1 MGTWE
6 LVESAHTRI
15 RLERDL
21 VKKLLQ
27 HQSQQQ
33 NQNQSKMGQQKNQ
46 SLAMIQQVRA
56 DQEAIRSVIAV
67 RTTESTPLSAV
78 DRKLSS
84 IRTVKETN
92 TSTHKSMELPAL
104 AGMRHSLLTAVMKT
118 RDHSKTHQDG
128 ALSLG
133 AM

>member
-1 MGTWE
+1 
-6 LVESAHTRI
+6 
-15 RLERDL
+15 
-21 VKKLLQ
+21 
-27 HQSQQQ
+27 
-33 NQNQSKMGQQKNQ
+33 
-46 SLAMIQQVRA
+46 MIQQVRA

-104 AGMRHSLLTAVMKT
+104 AGMRHSLLTAEMKT
-118 RDHSKTHQDG
+118 RDLSKMHQDG